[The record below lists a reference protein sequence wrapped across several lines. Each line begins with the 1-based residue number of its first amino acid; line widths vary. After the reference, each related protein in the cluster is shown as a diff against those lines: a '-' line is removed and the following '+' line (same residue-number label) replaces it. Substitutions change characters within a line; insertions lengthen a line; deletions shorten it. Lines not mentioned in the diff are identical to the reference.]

1 MATRNPAFA
10 NLVVQK
16 NILPKDEVD
25 KILRQS
31 KQDAEVLLQFIL
43 DTGKL
48 DREEAGELWAASL
61 NIAWIDMSRTLV
73 RPEIVALLPKLFA
86 LDNGIIL
93 IYRFGEKVTA
103 AIADPTNTTT
113 IEKAEMLTGLII
125 SPVFAFREDIED
137 AIEIHYK
144 SAVDLEELSSKIK
157 LSIMSRTKE
166 ITAEELKAV
175 AGDQAV
181 IEFTKSVLLLAIKE
195 GASDIHFDPN
205 SRNIRIRYRID
216 GMMQDRLFL
225 GKDVAPALISRL
237 KIMSNLDISETR
249 RPQDGRLSLE
259 LTRKTFDFR
268 ISVISTIWGE
278 KVVLRILA
286 DMQSR
291 SVPSL
296 EELDLSSVNYEL
308 VKKLIKTPNG
318 VFFITGPT
326 GSGKT
331 TTLFSALKYINNSE
345 INIMTLEDP
354 VEYRLPGI
362 NQAQTHHKIGVTF
375 ANMLR
380 SLLRQDP
387 DVILIGEIRDLETAK
402 IATEAAL
409 TGHLVLSTL
418 HTNDAIQA
426 VTRLVEIGVEPFIVG
441 PSIIGVM
448 AQRLVRR
455 ICLTCRE
462 AYEPDKELFDSL
474 FISREEKKVN
484 FYRGKGCP
492 NCDNT
497 GYKGRIAVHEM
508 IFIDNIMREMVT
520 KNAPN
525 TELRNYAR
533 SKGFLN
539 LRYDGIKKV
548 LRGLTTYEELDRVT
562 FCSDE

>member
-1 MATRNPAFA
+1 MATRNPVFA

-31 KQDAEVLLQFIL
+31 KQDAEALLQFIL
-43 DTGKL
+43 ETGKL
-48 DREEAGELWAASL
+48 DREDAGKLWADSL
-61 NIAWIDMSRTLV
+61 NIAWIDMSRTFV
-73 RPEIVALLPKLFA
+73 RPEIVELLPKAFA

-93 IYRFGEKVTA
+93 IYRFGEEVTA

-113 IEKAEMLTGLII
+113 LEKAKILTGLII
-125 SPVFAFREDIED
+125 SPVFAFREEIED

-144 SAVDLEELSSKIK
+144 SALELEELGAKIK
-157 LSIMSRTKE
+157 LSTLSRTKE
-166 ITAEELKAV
+166 ITAEELKAA

-205 SRNIRIRYRID
+205 SLNIRIRYRLD
-216 GMMQDRLFL
+216 GIMQDRLFL
-225 GKDVAPALISRL
+225 GKNVAPALVSRL
-237 KIMSNLDISETR
+237 KIMSNLDIAETR

-259 LTRKTFDFR
+259 LTRKTVDFR

-296 EELDLSSVNYEL
+296 EELDLSFVNYEL
-308 VKKLIKTPNG
+308 VKKLVKTPNG

-331 TTLFSALKYINNSE
+331 TTLFSALKYINSSE

-462 AYEPDKELFDSL
+462 AYEPDKELLDSL
-474 FISREEKKVN
+474 FIRRDEQKVN

-548 LRGLTTYEELDRVT
+548 LRGLTTYEEIDRVT
-562 FCSDE
+562 FSADE